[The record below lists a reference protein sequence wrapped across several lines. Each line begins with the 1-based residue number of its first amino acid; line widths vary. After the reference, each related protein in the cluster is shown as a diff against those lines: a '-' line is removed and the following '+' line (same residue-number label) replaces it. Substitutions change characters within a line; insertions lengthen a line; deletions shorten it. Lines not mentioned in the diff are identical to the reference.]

1 MDRDATADDLREY
14 LPPSAREALRVE
26 LDLAYRDAGSR
37 FDASVGSDAQWF
49 GFTVW
54 KFAEN
59 RLRRIIEKGKH
70 ALRDA
75 TAGGQFRIGFGHFVM
90 VTYSCGHSA
99 PDDPSKE
106 FPNNDS
112 GAGFLTEINTGQYP
126 LKIDGFGER
135 PGVAIVLA
143 HYGNHENGLEALYLK
158 RPSAQIAGKI
168 TEWGYIE
175 EIWRIG
181 GSATGGTPTPTPSG
195 PVLPGPAKIDKPALP
210 FRKPIKKSDTESA

>member
-1 MDRDATADDLREY
+1 MDSDSTADDLKTY
-14 LPPSAREALRVE
+14 LALDARDALRDA
-26 LDLAYRDAGSR
+26 LDLAYRDAGAR
-37 FDASVGSDAQWF
+37 FDVSVGSDAQWF

-59 RLRRIIEKGKH
+59 RLKKIIEQGKH
-70 ALRDA
+70 PLRDA
-75 TAGGQFRIGFGHFVM
+75 TAGGQFRVGFGHFVM
-90 VTYSCGHSA
+90 ATYSCGHSA
-99 PDDPSKE
+99 PDDPSNE

-135 PGVAIVLA
+135 PGVAVVLA
-143 HYGNHENGLEALYLK
+143 HYGNPENGLEAVYLK

-168 TEWGYIE
+168 TEWGHIE

-181 GSATGGTPTPTPSG
+181 GSATGGTPTPPPTA